1 MKITRGIALGIA
13 LLVLLPLTAGVAAAS
28 AIQFASAFFS
38 SGAESERP
46 IPGATP

>member
-13 LLVLLPLTAGVAAAS
+13 LLVLLPLTAGVAAVS
-28 AIQFASAFFS
+28 PIRFASVFFS
-38 SGAESERP
+38 PGAESERP